1 MLHFILELAILV
13 FYGHII
19 ERFEALGISSMS
31 DQRQI
36 IYGFHIPLFF
46 IVSGYFSKNSSLN
59 LKKRLATRILPFIF
73 FNFCISLPLQIYSDL
88 TNRVIRLPMYLSGIF
103 SVLKAYPVFNF
114 MTWFL
119 VCLFTVETI
128 DYLVNKYFITSI
140 KNTNLN
146 LNWWFALAALTSYV
160 IGITLV
166 SNEEFFVSST
176 GIGLNFWFLHEAFVA
191 YLFYKFGRVLNNL
204 EIIEKCNSLF
214 VNFFSMIAFGGI
226 FWVIFKFNSN
236 VNMAISQHGNPII
249 FLITA
254 ISGSLFVIFL
264 ARLTPQNS
272 LILWTGRNTVILI
285 GTAGIF
291 HHFINESYTK
301 LIYPYIEHTDLVI
314 SLVSALATIGSI
326 FSSAPI
332 VYVLDKLLPQVV
344 GKPKIS
350 GPFIPQLVD

>member
-1 MLHFILELAILV
+1 M

-146 LNWWFALAALTSYV
+146 GSSGFE
-160 IGITLV
+160 GI
-166 SNEEFFVSST
+166 
-176 GIGLNFWFLHEAFVA
+176 
-191 YLFYKFGRVLNNL
+191 
-204 EIIEKCNSLF
+204 
-214 VNFFSMIAFGGI
+214 
-226 FWVIFKFNSN
+226 N
-236 VNMAISQHGNPII
+236 V
-249 FLITA
+249 
-254 ISGSLFVIFL
+254 
-264 ARLTPQNS
+264 
-272 LILWTGRNTVILI
+272 
-285 GTAGIF
+285 
-291 HHFINESYTK
+291 
-301 LIYPYIEHTDLVI
+301 
-314 SLVSALATIGSI
+314 
-326 FSSAPI
+326 
-332 VYVLDKLLPQVV
+332 
-344 GKPKIS
+344 
-350 GPFIPQLVD
+350 